1 VKRAVFVSGRGAVSC
16 YGLGLSA
23 LIEGVYSGVRGV
35 KLRRRTLL
43 FEAPTEVAAE
53 FPKECFSQ
61 TRELE
66 LPFVAGVRACE
77 EALAEA
83 RVKDVSKVG
92 LLFGST
98 KADMSGLMGPGGGFG
113 FPARLAHRIVDHLGM
128 ARVYASVSTAC
139 TSGLSAIAMAARRI
153 ELGEVD
159 RILVLGVD
167 ALNEFVMAGF
177 GSMHVL
183 DREPCRPFDATR
195 RGISMGEGAAAL
207 VLSSFESDS
216 IGIRIAGHGGANDA
230 IHVSGCDRNGGGLS
244 LAVDRTLKSAGL
256 GANDVDFVH
265 LHGTG
270 TTANDASEAVGLG
283 NYFYGDT
290 PPSFGCKAQIGHTLG
305 AGGALESLVTIG
317 ALQRSV
323 LPANI
328 GLTKI
333 GVDLRLQLAS
343 VPVPLARARCGL
355 KVASG
360 FGGIQQAVLFQQ

>member
-23 LIEGVYSGVRGV
+23 LIDGIHSGERGIRQ
-35 KLRRRTLL
+35 RRRTLR
-43 FEAPTEVAAE
+43 FQAPTEVAAE
-53 FPKECFSQ
+53 FPRGCLPETS
-61 TRELE
+61 ELE
-66 LPFVAGVRACE
+66 LPFVAGVHACE

-83 RVKDVSKVG
+83 RVEDVSKVG

-98 KADMSGLMGPGGGFG
+98 KADLSGVMGPGIGLG
-113 FPARLAHRIVDHLGM
+113 FPARLAHRIVEHFGM
-128 ARVYASVSTAC
+128 ACVHASVSTAC
-139 TSGLSAIAMAARRI
+139 TSGLSAIAMATRRI

-167 ALNEFVMAGF
+167 ALSEFVMAGF
-177 GSMHVL
+177 GSMHIL
-183 DREPCRPFDATR
+183 DREPCRPFDSTR
-195 RGISMGEGAAAL
+195 RGISMGEGAGAL
-207 VLSSFESDS
+207 VLSSCERDS
-216 IGIRIAGHGGANDA
+216 IGVRIAGHGGANDA
-230 IHVSGCDRNGGGLS
+230 IHVSGCDRDGGGLT
-244 LAVDRTLKSAGL
+244 LAVGRTLKSAGL
-256 GANDVDFVH
+256 GPSDVDFVH

-270 TTANDASEAVGLG
+270 TTANDASEAMGLG
-283 NYFYGDT
+283 SFFQGET

-317 ALQRSV
+317 ALQQAV

-328 GLTKI
+328 GLTEI
-333 GVDLRLQLAS
+333 GVDARLQLAS
-343 VPVPLARARCGL
+343 VPVPLVRARYGL